1 MTASFWVWSLAT
13 SISLDIGS
21 FPIPQAHRNFTF
33 VAICNT
39 LLNCFDFIALRQAWQ
54 SGWAQWAW
62 PCSLVF
68 WQAVWDCN
76 DSRSRSTD
84 IGYGKFRV
92 FGFPIEERAS
102 HDTAIG
108 ACEASITLR
117 TFPTVLTLLVLSDL
131 FFSTFHRS
139 FGNFLLQDT
148 LSRATRFGMGFGRA
162 TPRAGDAGPEL
173 GGGQL
178 L

>member
-1 MTASFWVWSLAT
+1 M
-13 SISLDIGS
+13 
-21 FPIPQAHRNFTF
+21 
-33 VAICNT
+33 
-39 LLNCFDFIALRQAWQ
+39 
-54 SGWAQWAW
+54 
-62 PCSLVF
+62 
-68 WQAVWDCN
+68 
-76 DSRSRSTD
+76 
-84 IGYGKFRV
+84 